1 MHSSNHI
8 FKILIAQV
16 LKVLITVQFS
26 VFLRLGDRLLG
37 LEKRNGKRNSGIPI
51 LNKTRTEIYIKKENI
66 FSFQQKNRFLEKN
79 KTGGIMLRKI
89 YFLSEN
95 SFS

>member
-1 MHSSNHI
+1 
-8 FKILIAQV
+8 
-16 LKVLITVQFS
+16 
-26 VFLRLGDRLLG
+26 VFLKLEDRLLG
-37 LEKRNGKRNSGIPI
+37 LERGNGNRNSGIPI
-51 LNKTRTEIYIKKENI
+51 LNKTRTEIYYIKKENI
-66 FSFQQKNRFLEKN
+66 FTFQQKNRFLERN

>member
-1 MHSSNHI
+1 M
-8 FKILIAQV
+8 
-16 LKVLITVQFS
+16 
-26 VFLRLGDRLLG
+26 LG

-51 LNKTRTEIYIKKENI
+51 LNKTRTEIYYIKKENI

-89 YFLSEN
+89 SFPSATLLTHKELKSYEFEKVKRAINHDTNPILS
-95 SFS
+95 FY